1 MLTLLSSG
9 TTPKDATLQD
19 FTALPPSPEE
29 LSEVLTKLDAQL
41 KALHAA
47 LPPRTA
53 LIVFTGHSDP
63 RQMAALNARK
73 NAFEYAFRSGRPTD
87 QLKPEERW
95 SAADARTLEEA
106 VEKAKRGLLFL
117 GVKT

>member
-1 MLTLLSSG
+1 V
-9 TTPKDATLQD
+9 
-19 FTALPPSPEE
+19 

-41 KALHAA
+41 KTLHQA

-63 RQMAALNARK
+63 RRMAALNARK
-73 NAFEYAFRSGRPTD
+73 NAFESAIRSGKPSSELT
-87 QLKPEERW
+87 PEERW
-95 SAADARTLEEA
+95 SGADARSLEEA

-117 GVKT
+117 GVKA